1 VSSRLG
7 PRDLR
12 ASDADRDRVLALL
25 GDAAADGRLTP
36 EEHSQRTEQAC
47 AARTLG
53 ELAELTTD
61 LAAPAEQP
69 IRLDARRGV
78 TGLFSRERRDGRW
91 VVPESFPVAAIGTEV
106 VLDMR
111 EALLQ
116 SSRVTI
122 YATVIAGQLELIVP
136 DTVQVQITGTT
147 IMGRK
152 RVLGGPPPGSGL
164 PLIEVRVLAVAG
176 SVKAVAPRRSRWLG
190 LRRGLAQRPRSGQT
204 RP

>member
-1 VSSRLG
+1 
-7 PRDLR
+7 
-12 ASDADRDRVLALL
+12 VLALL
-25 GDAAADGRLTP
+25 GDATADGRP
-36 EEHSQRTEQAC
+36 AEHSERIERAC

-53 ELAELTTD
+53 ELAELTAD
-61 LAAPAEQP
+61 LATPAEQP
-69 IRLDARRGV
+69 IRIDTRRGV

-91 VVPESFPVAAIGTEV
+91 VVPASFPVAAIGTEV

-122 YATVIAGQLELIVP
+122 YATVIAGHLELIVP
-136 DTVQVQITGTT
+136 DAVQVLITGTT

-152 RVLGGPPPGSGL
+152 RVVGGPPPGPDL
-164 PLIEVRVLAVAG
+164 PVIEVRVFAVAG
-176 SVKAVAPRRSRWLG
+176 SVRAVAPRRSRWLG
-190 LRRGLAQRPRSGQT
+190 LRRRGLAQRPRSGPA